1 MRPARF
7 FLTRS
12 KLASI
17 AVLTALVMLAIV
29 LVCSTYWVATTFA
42 RDELHRSGDRQL
54 KLISL
59 DLESALEKYETL
71 PYSISYLPLAAR
83 LLAQP
88 DNQGLVSELNALLR
102 DLQLQAK
109 VASIYLM
116 DAQGKTIA
124 ASNWDTPQTYMGQNF
139 SFRPYFR
146 QAMTGQAG
154 RFYAIG
160 NTTNIPGYFIAQ
172 AVYPEGVRPFARGSS
187 AQDISASGSVTA
199 SSAAPANPIQR
210 SPIGVI
216 AVKISLTEFEQAWR
230 SSEEPIALSDQYG
243 VVFLSNRPDWQYHSL
258 RVLDPVAQQALGT
271 TLQYG
276 GKAITTISSLNR
288 PARLDFGRYVAR
300 PVGRLSW
307 QLILFPSEARIRLAG
322 VKAALVALLLVIL
335 SATAAAV
342 VYQRRQ
348 RMKEGL
354 LARQALQSAADELE
368 VRIAQRTQELTLANQ
383 QLAGKY
389 SKLQD
394 AENLLR
400 STQDEMV
407 QTGKLAMLGQMAA
420 GMTHEL
426 NQPLTAIRAFADNAV
441 TFLARGNLTQAGDN
455 LAHIS
460 DASARMGRII
470 AQLKGFARKSPE
482 AVAVVDVAQSL
493 RTAALLLQSDFDRHG
508 VSLNL
513 PDQRGMLVLGDAVRI
528 EQVLINL
535 IRNALDATLQ
545 IPVTGSRQQVNVEL
559 DADAHYIII
568 RIIDAGTG
576 LPDHVIQ
583 HLFEPFFTT
592 KPSDQGLGLGLAIS
606 SSIVQAMN
614 GSLSASN
621 RVGGGAEFVVS
632 LPRSMDKSDS
642 SDG

>member
-7 FLTRS
+7 SFTRP
-12 KLASI
+12 ATATI
-17 AVLTALVMLAIV
+17 ALVAALFALAAV
-29 LVCSTYWVATTFA
+29 LVCSAYWFAATFA
-42 RDELHRSGDRQL
+42 REELQQSGDRQL

-71 PYSISYLPLAAR
+71 PYSVAYLPLAAQ

-88 DNQGLVSELNALLR
+88 DDAPLVTALNLVLR
-102 DLQLQAK
+102 DLQRQAK
-109 VASIYLM
+109 VAAIYLM

-124 ASNWDTPQTYMGQNF
+124 ASNWDSPQTYMGQNF

-172 AVYPEGVRPFARGSS
+172 AVYPAGVRPFSKE
-187 AQDISASGSVTA
+187 ASTTGET
-199 SSAAPANPIQR
+199 PG

-243 VVFLSNRPDWQYHSL
+243 VVFLSNRPDWQYRSL
-258 RVLDPVAQQALGT
+258 RPLDPAVQQSLGT

-276 GKAITTISSLNR
+276 GKPIVPVSALDKSE
-288 PARLDFGRYVAR
+288 RLDFGTYVAR

-307 QLILFPSEARIRLAG
+307 QLMLFPLEAKIRLAG
-322 VKAALVALLLVIL
+322 IKAALVALLLLVL

-348 RMKEGL
+348 RLREGL

-368 VRIAQRTQELTLANQ
+368 LRIAQRTRELTLANQ
-383 QLAGKY
+383 QLAAQY
-389 SKLQD
+389 SKLKD

-441 TFLARGNLTQAGDN
+441 TYLARGNLRQAGDN
-455 LAHIS
+455 LSHIGA
-460 DASARMGRII
+460 ASARMGSII

-482 AVAVVDVAQSL
+482 AVAVVDMAQSL
-493 RTAALLLQSDFDRHG
+493 RAAALLVQSEFDRHG
-508 VSLNL
+508 VQLVLS
-513 PDQRGMLVLGDAVRI
+513 DQAGMLVLGDAVRI

-535 IRNALDATLQ
+535 MRNALDATVQ
-545 IPVTGSRQQVNVEL
+545 MQASDSARQVSVEL
-559 DADAHYIII
+559 EADAQYVRI

-576 LPDHVIQ
+576 LPEHVIG

-621 RVGGGAEFVVS
+621 RPGGGAEFVVS
-632 LPRSMDKSDS
+632 IPRSTDKPDTLVL
-642 SDG
+642 